1 MLPHRTALLLVGWA
15 LVWLIGGALLLQPI
29 LGLFPDSGGA
39 AALTTS
45 VLGMSGTGLLLAEV
59 VRRTEGWSSAST
71 WGLRRPPAG
80 LPLWIAVLLGTVA
93 WGFVGSWVGALVWE
107 VVQEWTDLFSQPHL
121 ELIAGPL
128 LEGPVPQRIL
138 WATVIVVLGP
148 VLEELIF
155 RGFLWRGLGGGEHPL
170 RALVLTSLFFSLF
183 HVHPEQASGILP
195 LALFLGLL
203 RWWGGLGAPLLA
215 HIVNNGL
222 SVLFFLSGDQ
232 EVAGSWALIV
242 SLFVGTGAA
251 ALVASRRPPA
261 LQRAPAGEATP
272 ALLE

>member
-1 MLPHRTALLLVGWA
+1 MPSTRSALLLVGWA
-15 LVWLIGGALLLQPI
+15 LAWLVGGALLLQPI
-29 LGLFPDSGGA
+29 LGLFSDSGGA

-59 VRRTEGWSSAST
+59 VRRAEGWSSAST

-107 VVQEWTDLFSQPHL
+107 VVQEWTDLFSLPHL

-128 LEGPVPQRIL
+128 LEGPILQRIL
-138 WATVIVVLGP
+138 WASVIVVIGP

-155 RGFLWRGLGGGEHPL
+155 RGFLWRGLGGDAHPL

-203 RWWGGLGAPLLA
+203 RWWGGLGVPLVA
-215 HIVNNGL
+215 HVLNNGL
-222 SVLFFLSGDQ
+222 SVLFFLSAEQ
-232 EVAGSWALIV
+232 EVAGSWALFA

-251 ALVASRRPPA
+251 ALVASRRPPPMRPPPA
-261 LQRAPAGEATP
+261 EEPAPP
-272 ALLE
+272 LLD